1 MSKRTETLKRHVL
14 CELRATTRTL
24 ARVRF
29 FTDVDLRA
37 CACPFIIS
45 VTSRREYSAASV
57 RTNFLPFFSRR
68 VSTDGEPSRSSAPT
82 HPRTYH
88 RYLFLA
94 MMTANTRRM
103 FRSFARF
110 ELQRKNKYPTL
121 GSSSVSLPLTLT
133 LTLTLPLP
141 LPFPSLTFYTR
152 GDLRDRCTE
161 SVQFANGSQGYG
173 SERQKENSYF
183 LFPLCTIV
191 LCL

>member
-1 MSKRTETLKRHVL
+1 MHTRSRSLSRTWR
-14 CELRATTRTL
+14 
-24 ARVRF
+24 
-29 FTDVDLRA
+29 LRA
-37 CACPFIIS
+37 CACVRACPFIIS

-68 VSTDGEPSRSSAPT
+68 VSTDGEPSRTSAPT

-121 GSSSVSLPLTLT
+121 GSSSVSLPLTL
-133 LTLTLPLP
+133 PLP
-141 LPFPSLTFYTR
+141 LPFPSLIFYTR

-161 SVQFANGSQGYG
+161 SVQFVNESQGYG

-183 LFPLCTIV
+183 LFPLCTIA